1 MEILP
6 DVVGHS
12 SDSGGGVGFLPEVV
26 GFSIL
31 VLVKVWRSYQTL
43 YGSSGGGG
51 GDLARRCKAILV
63 PVLVTM

>member
-43 YGSSGGGG
+43 
-51 GDLARRCKAILV
+51 
-63 PVLVTM
+63 